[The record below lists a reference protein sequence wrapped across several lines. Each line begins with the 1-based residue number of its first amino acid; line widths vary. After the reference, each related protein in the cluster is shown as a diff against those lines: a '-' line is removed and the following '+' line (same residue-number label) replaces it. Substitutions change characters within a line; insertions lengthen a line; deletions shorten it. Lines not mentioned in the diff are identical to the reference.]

1 MPLWG
6 KKKEVEQQQVYFSAV
21 DGLKKLY
28 KTKIKPIE
36 TLYKYT
42 TPSNALS
49 DAEFDAKPQVMLL
62 GQYSVGKSTF
72 IRYLLEQDYPGS
84 HIGPEPTTDRFM
96 CILHGLQERRTP
108 GNALAVSAD
117 KPYKGCAQFGTA
129 FLSKLECSQC
139 PATILES
146 LSFVDTPGV
155 LSGEKQRLGRSY
167 DFPAVIDW
175 FAQKS
180 DLILLLFDA
189 HKLDISDEFKRVIVA
204 LKHHDEKIR
213 VILNKADTIDTQALM
228 RVYGAMMWS
237 LGKVKNT
244 PEVTRVFISSFW
256 EKPFANKDNELL
268 FTAEREDLFKELR
281 DLPRY
286 SAIRKINDLVKRAR
300 HVKVHAMIVGHL
312 KAKLPWMGKEA
323 AQKKMCKNMDEV
335 FRAVQREHQLPF
347 GDFPDMEK
355 FKERIQEMDWAK
367 FPKLDLKAIEA
378 MDSVLSQDVP
388 ALMAQFPG
396 ERTDQAQTL
405 RESAASSSGG
415 AAPERPKGPANPFA
429 AFGGGSGIE
438 METWIITPS
447 EQAKYRNI
455 YQTCNPQD
463 GFVSGEAAK
472 AVLLKSQL
480 DYDTLGRV
488 WMLSDI
494 DEDGYLD
501 EDEFCVAMHLC
512 HLSMEG
518 QVIGETL
525 DPQMIPPSKRHLKKG
540 GPAE

>member
-1 MPLWG
+1 MPHALLIVSPLRRFG
-6 KKKEVEQQQVYFSAV
+6 LPRARVCVQVYFSAV

-189 HKLDISDEFKRVIVA
+189 HKVA
-204 LKHHDEKIR
+204 KQRRWLR
-213 VILNKADTIDTQALM
+213 RAA
-228 RVYGAMMWS
+228 RVYEA
-237 LGKVKNT
+237 
-244 PEVTRVFISSFW
+244 P
-256 EKPFANKDNELL
+256 PP
-268 FTAEREDLFKELR
+268 
-281 DLPRY
+281 LPC
-286 SAIRKINDLVKRAR
+286 
-300 HVKVHAMIVGHL
+300 
-312 KAKLPWMGKEA
+312 PA
-323 AQKKMCKNMDEV
+323 AV
-335 FRAVQREHQLPF
+335 
-347 GDFPDMEK
+347 
-355 FKERIQEMDWAK
+355 
-367 FPKLDLKAIEA
+367 
-378 MDSVLSQDVP
+378 
-388 ALMAQFPG
+388 
-396 ERTDQAQTL
+396 
-405 RESAASSSGG
+405 GG
-415 AAPERPKGPANPFA
+415 AAARALGVLTLWLCVLTRALWGCA
-429 AFGGGSGIE
+429 ACSAPRRSS
-438 METWIITPS
+438 TSATNS
-447 EQAKYRNI
+447 SA
-455 YQTCNPQD
+455 
-463 GFVSGEAAK
+463 
-472 AVLLKSQL
+472 
-480 DYDTLGRV
+480 
-488 WMLSDI
+488 
-494 DEDGYLD
+494 
-501 EDEFCVAMHLC
+501 
-512 HLSMEG
+512 
-518 QVIGETL
+518 
-525 DPQMIPPSKRHLKKG
+525 
-540 GPAE
+540 